1 MQPYQLSSQNVLER
15 FHSNAK
21 RGLTKKEVS
30 KHQKKYGTNALP
42 EKPPPS
48 WLWIFISQFQNPLIY
63 ILLAAAMLIFFF
75 ADEPLDAFII
85 SGVLF
90 FNAIVGTIQEGRTA
104 NILSGLSRFITSNAI
119 VIRDGKKQLVDEKD
133 IVVGDIL
140 VLQEGERIPADARI
154 IENNSLKINE
164 SVLTGESLPVRK
176 TEDAIETPDLPVAD
190 QKNMVFKGTF
200 IVSGWAKAVV
210 VATGINS
217 ELGKIHAIIEHID
230 TDMPLKKELDRL
242 SYWLLFFILGMCVFL
257 FGIGYWMGRP
267 VKELIVML
275 TALFICVIPEGLPI
289 VLTLVLVTGVYRM
302 AKHKV
307 LVKRMQ
313 AVEGLGRAQVIV
325 VDKTGTLTRNEM
337 MVCKVCSD
345 NTMYSV
351 SGQGYYDTGEICHDS
366 KEISVKKDSDLYKMA
381 VVNSL
386 LNSTEINFDPKI
398 KLFDI
403 KGEPTEAALFVF
415 SKKAGL
421 KKEELEKEY
430 KKIYEIPF
438 DSRLRYHA
446 GFYEHNGK
454 GIAFVSG
461 SPEEMIA
468 RSANGTNNC
477 YQELL
482 DQGLRVVASGQK
494 EFDLSA
500 VPTSEQERTTFFKN
514 IAENK
519 IHLLGFCG
527 IEDAI
532 RPEVY
537 EIVRQARN
545 AGIRIVMATGDHQK
559 TAMYVA
565 KKTGVFQPGD
575 MVISGPEFQKMSE
588 EEHLANLD
596 KITVYSRVTP
606 QDKLEIITDMRM
618 DGTIVAMT
626 GDGVNDAPSLIAADL
641 GIAMGNIGTEVA
653 KDAADIIL
661 LDDSFVNI
669 IDAVEQG
676 RHIFYTLKR
685 VVLYFFATNFGE
697 IIVVFF
703 GLLLNMPLPITAAQI
718 LWLNLVTDGFLDI
731 GLSMEPQESGLL
743 EQKSWLT
750 EKIKLVDWAL
760 IAKML
765 FMAVPMG
772 IGSIWVF
779 SQYYQTDLRLARTM
793 TLLTM
798 AMFQWFNAWNCR
810 SMTKSIFQLGLFS
823 NIWLIIATGFV
834 LFLQFMLLYT
844 SSMQY
849 LFKTV
854 PLNCAQWS
862 LVILVSC
869 PILFLEEIRKWVVR
883 KWFTNQP
890 AR

>member
-1 MQPYQLSSQNVLER
+1 MQPYQLSIQQVLER
-15 FHSNAK
+15 FNADPK
-21 RGLTKKEVS
+21 RGLTKEEVS
-30 KHQKKYGTNALP
+30 KHEKEYGTNALP
-42 EKPPPS
+42 EKPPVS
-48 WLWIFISQFQNPLIY
+48 WFWIFITQFQNPLIY
-63 ILLAAAMLIFFF
+63 ILLAAAVLIFLF

-85 SGVLF
+85 TGVLF
-90 FNAIVGTIQEGRTA
+90 FNAIIGTIQEGRTA
-104 NILSGLSRFITSNAI
+104 SILSGLNKFIKSNAI
-119 VIRDGKKQLVDEKD
+119 VIRGNKKQLVDEKD

-176 TEDAIETPDLPVAD
+176 TEDAIKSPDLPVAD

-210 VATGINS
+210 VATGVNS
-217 ELGKIHAIIEHID
+217 ELGKIHATIEHID

-257 FGIGYWMGRP
+257 FSIGYWMGRP

-275 TALFICVIPEGLPI
+275 TALFICVIPEGLPV

-345 NTMYSV
+345 NIIYSV
-351 SGQGYYDTGEICHDS
+351 SGRGYYDTGEICHEG
-366 KEISVKKDSDLYKMA
+366 KEVSVKKDSDLYKMA

-386 LNSTEINFDPKI
+386 LNSTEINFEPKTKI
-398 KLFDI
+398 FDI
-403 KGEPTEAALFVF
+403 KGEPTEAALFIF
-415 SKKAGL
+415 SKKVGL

-446 GFYEHNGK
+446 GFYEHDGK
-454 GIAFVSG
+454 GIAFLSG
-461 SPEEMIA
+461 SPEEMIVRA
-468 RSANGTNNC
+468 ANGTNNC

-482 DQGLRVVASGQK
+482 EKGLRVVASGQK

-500 VPTSEQERTTFFKN
+500 VPSSEQERLTFFKT

-532 RPEVY
+532 RSEVPD
-537 EIVRQARN
+537 IVRQARK

-565 KKTGVFQPGD
+565 KKTGLYQPGD
-575 MVISGPEFQKMSE
+575 MVISGPEYQKMSE
-588 EEHLANLD
+588 EEHSANLD

-606 QDKLEIITDMRM
+606 QDKLEIITDMCKE
-618 DGTIVAMT
+618 GKIVAMT
-626 GDGVNDAPSLIAADL
+626 GDGVNDAPSLVAADL

-653 KDAADIIL
+653 KDAADMIL

-676 RHIFYTLKR
+676 RHIFYSLKR

-697 IIVVFF
+697 IVVVLF
-703 GLLLNMPLPITAAQI
+703 GLLMNMPLPITAAQI
-718 LWLNLVTDGFLDI
+718 LWLNLITDGFLDI
-731 GLSMEPQESGLL
+731 GLSMEPQEPGLL
-743 EQKSWLT
+743 EQKFWLT
-750 EKIKLVDWAL
+750 EKIKLVDWQL

-810 SMTKSIFQLGLFS
+810 SMTKSVFRIGLFS

-844 SSMQY
+844 TSMQY

-883 KWFTNQP
+883 RWFTH
-890 AR
+890 A